1 MGYTYG
7 FQEGADSGHDE
18 FVGVDHPSS
27 LAAEDEVGV
36 ETALEALGD
45 LLHDVMREVV
55 GVHAKKL
62 HLQALVKR
70 SSRACLTV
78 SVR

>member
-45 LLHDVMREVV
+45 LLHDV
-55 GVHAKKL
+55 
-62 HLQALVKR
+62 
-70 SSRACLTV
+70 
-78 SVR
+78 VRQVI